1 MCGLFGIINRK
12 KRAFDYSTF
21 SVLGVNNDS
30 RGGDSCG
37 IFIDG
42 EYEYG
47 VRDNKLFQDFFTES
61 KILKNKKESTIAVG
75 HCRKASVGAINERT
89 AQPVVLKDKSG
100 RIRFVVLHNGTIY
113 NYKELAQKYIPN
125 IKIDDMTDS
134 QVMARIFYY
143 KGYDVL
149 SEYNGGS
156 VFVIIDYRVDSP
168 KCLFFKGISKR
179 TEYSVK
185 PEEERPLYMT
195 FDDSED
201 EIVFSSI
208 GKYLDALRRGQK
220 VYTIDGNHLMSYTAE
235 DGLVDL
241 GVYSRD
247 KAIQT
252 KPYKATYYSGGGVP
266 TVGFNGVG
274 TTAFG
279 NTHVYNGYY
288 DSDGVYHQSN
298 YIRAMENFTYQLRG
312 VPMNGKYNLTIYG
325 RVIPEADLGKDKN
338 CTTHSVWF
346 YNGIPLLNKR
356 CWKYITHEE
365 EVSVQRK
372 KTCASV
378 KDFLIKNCYLIR
390 YLSLEPFY
398 IDDKNIVHQVVEG
411 SKTVPFTGHI
421 QRLGEGF
428 SKSYRDGSLVTT
440 CYGQQYSKPFKAV
453 EANQQ
458 FTKSEIAT
466 LVARLFKG

>member
-1 MCGLFGIINRK
+1 MCGLFGIISRK
-12 KRAFDYSTF
+12 KKAFDYSTF
-21 SVLGVNNDS
+21 SVLGINNDS

-61 KILKNKKESTIAVG
+61 KILKKKKESTIAVG

-125 IKIDDMTDS
+125 VKIDDMTDS

-156 VFVIIDYRVDSP
+156 AFVIIDYRVDSP

-179 TEYSVK
+179 TEYSAK

-195 FDDSED
+195 FDDTED

-241 GVYSRD
+241 GVYSRE
-247 KAIQT
+247 KATQT
-252 KPYKATYYSGGGVP
+252 RPYKATVYGGTSV
-266 TVGFNGVG
+266 VGFGS
-274 TTAFG
+274 TSTFG
-279 NTHVYNGYY
+279 NSQVYNGYF

-298 YIRAMENFTYQLRG
+298 YIRAMENFTYNLRG

-325 RVIPEADLGKDKN
+325 RVVPDAEIGKEK
-338 CTTHSVWF
+338 TGTIYTVWF

-365 EVSVQRK
+365 EASVRRK

-378 KDFLIKNCYLIR
+378 NDFLIKNCYLIR
-390 YLSLEPFY
+390 YLSLEPY
-398 IDDKNIVHQVVEG
+398 YVDDKKIVHKVVEG
-411 SKTVPFTGHI
+411 SKVVPYTGYI
-421 QRLGEGF
+421 QRLGEAT

-440 CYGQQYSKPFKAV
+440 CYGQPYSKPFKAV
-453 EANQQ
+453 EENQQ
-458 FTKSEIAT
+458 FTKSELAT
-466 LVARLFKG
+466 LVARLFKN